1 MWQITWMLGL
11 LPDWFFTLL
20 LVSSIV
26 AIGLSKFMAAYKLP
40 LRWGGLAGLI
50 LSIWCL
56 GAASNEE
63 KWQERVKELEAKLL
77 AAENKSHEEN
87 VKIEEKVVTKTKVI
101 KEKGEDIIK
110 YIDREVLKNNEI
122 IKYVEICPLP
132 KDVIEIHN
140 SAVRMNR
147 AEGEKK

>member
-11 LPDWFFTLL
+11 LPDWFWTLL
-20 LVSSIV
+20 LIVSIV
-26 AIGLSKFMAAYKLP
+26 AIGLSRFLKPYRIP
-40 LRWGGLAGLI
+40 LTWGGLAGLL

-63 KWQERVKELEAKLL
+63 KWQERVKELEAKLAL
-77 AAENKSHEEN
+77 AENRSHEEN

-101 KEKGEDIIK
+101 KQKGEEIIR
-110 YIDREVLKNNEI
+110 YIDRNNEI
-122 IKYVEICPLP
+122 IKYVENCPLP

-140 SAVRMNR
+140 SAARMGR
-147 AEGEKK
+147 TEGEKK

>member
-11 LPDWFFTLL
+11 LPDWFWTLL
-20 LVSSIV
+20 LIVSIA
-26 AIGLSKFMAAYKLP
+26 AIGLSKFIAPYKLP
-40 LRWGGLAGLI
+40 LRWGGLAGLL

-87 VKIEEKVVTKTKVI
+87 VKIEEKIVTKTKVI
-101 KEKGEDIIK
+101 KQKGEEIIK
-110 YIDREVLKNNEI
+110 YIDRNNEI
-122 IKYVEICPLP
+122 IKYVESCPLP

-140 SAVRMNR
+140 SAVRMGR
-147 AEGEKK
+147 TEGEKK

>member
-1 MWQITWMLGL
+1 LDYQSLWRPINCHLDG
-11 LPDWFFTLL
+11 
-20 LVSSIV
+20 
-26 AIGLSKFMAAYKLP
+26 
-40 LRWGGLAGLI
+40 GGLAGLI

-132 KDVIEIHN
+132 KDIIEIHN

-147 AEGEKK
+147 TEGEKK

>member
-11 LPDWFFTLL
+11 LPDWFWTLL
-20 LVSSIV
+20 LVASIV
-26 AIGLSKFMAAYKLP
+26 AIGLSKFIALYKLP

-101 KEKGEDIIK
+101 KEKGQDIIK
-110 YIDREVLKNNEI
+110 YIDRELVKNNEI
-122 IKYVEICPLP
+122 VKYIEICPLP

>member
-11 LPDWFFTLL
+11 LPDWFWTLL
-20 LVSSIV
+20 LVASIV

-122 IKYVEICPLP
+122 IKYVENCPLP
-132 KDVIEIHN
+132 KDVIELHN
-140 SAVRMNR
+140 SAARMNR

>member
-11 LPDWFFTLL
+11 LPDWFWTLL
-20 LVSSIV
+20 LISSII
-26 AIGLSKFMAAYKLP
+26 AIGLSKFIALYKLP
-40 LRWGGLAGLI
+40 LRWGGLAGLL

-110 YIDREVLKNNEI
+110 FIDREVLKNNEI
-122 IKYVEICPLP
+122 IKYVENCPVP

-147 AEGEKK
+147 TEGEKK